1 MSPDTVMLIITVGSP
16 LLLALAGV
24 WSIILGKRAKWPFF
38 VIIGIITC
46 IAAPIFLIL
55 GIVVLLL

>member
-1 MSPDTVMLIITVGSP
+1 MSPDTVLLIITIGSP

-24 WSIILGKRAKWPFF
+24 GSIMLGKRMARPIFL
-38 VIIGIITC
+38 IIGIITC

-55 GIVVLLL
+55 GIIVLAL